1 MASTESERFIR
12 KARAEYDGYL
22 LVDDEYI
29 KESFRIIY
37 QNSREMNEEIETLKT
52 QNSDLTA
59 RLTAAETRLTT
70 AEASISTLTTD
81 SHTH

>member
-1 MASTESERFIR
+1 MASSESERFVR

-37 QNSREMNEEIETLKT
+37 ENSREMNEDIEALKT

-59 RLTAAETRLTT
+59 RLTAAETNITT
-70 AEASISTLTTD
+70 HA
-81 SHTH
+81 H

>member
-1 MASTESERFIR
+1 MASSVSERFVR

-37 QNSREMNEEIETLKT
+37 ENSREMNEEIEALKT

-59 RLTAAETRLTT
+59 RLTAAETNITT
-70 AEASISTLTTD
+70 HA
-81 SHTH
+81 H

>member
-22 LVDDEYI
+22 LIEDEYI
-29 KESFRIIY
+29 KESFRVIY
-37 QNSREMNEEIETLKT
+37 ENSRDMNEEIEALKK

-59 RLTAAETRLTT
+59 RLTAAETN
-70 AEASISTLTTD
+70 ISNI
-81 SHTH
+81 HTH

>member
-1 MASTESERFIR
+1 MASSESERFIR

-37 QNSREMNEEIETLKT
+37 ENSREMNEEIETLKT

-59 RLTAAETRLTT
+59 RLTAAETNITT
-70 AEASISTLTTD
+70 HA
-81 SHTH
+81 H

>member
-1 MASTESERFIR
+1 MATSESERFVR

-22 LVDDEYI
+22 LVEDEYI

-37 QNSREMNEEIETLKT
+37 ENAREMNEEIETLKT

-59 RLTAAETRLTT
+59 RLTAAETNITT
-70 AEASISTLTTD
+70 HA
-81 SHTH
+81 H